1 VAGSVVE
8 EVDRQAGGPDRALG
22 RSGKVAPDHA
32 GHGRFYGH
40 CNNWS
45 RCTPP
50 ACVRPRGTSEPRGG
64 KVDCDSRRDVGPT
77 KTMRGVFMTQL
88 NRLERLAVL
97 SALREWPFHV

>member
-1 VAGSVVE
+1 MEWSVAGSVVE

-45 RCTPP
+45 RCTPTR
-50 ACVRPRGTSEPRGG
+50 AARSATNSIVSEG
-64 KVDCDSRRDVGPT
+64 VDKCRFVYHRSEGPWSR
-77 KTMRGVFMTQL
+77 
-88 NRLERLAVL
+88 
-97 SALREWPFHV
+97 